1 MLARVTLIMLTFGA
15 ILLFQV
21 LYHIVESSVQYIL
34 LFFCNLFGCQSG
46 YPFNM
51 LTFRLTHS
59 MHVLA
64 VGQNEFAVRLLL
76 LVLCVYSLVACWC
89 HTLCTDMVIGFG

>member
-1 MLARVTLIMLTFGA
+1 MLSMVTLTMLTFGA
-15 ILLFQV
+15 ILVFQV

-34 LFFCNLFGCQSG
+34 LLFCNCFGYQSD
-46 YPFNM
+46 YPFNL

-64 VGQNEFAVRLLL
+64 VGQNEFAVRLVL
-76 LVLCVYSLVACWC
+76 LVLCVYSLVAC
-89 HTLCTDMVIGFG
+89 